1 MVTASSNSHAAT
13 DTTPPTMT
21 RLGDLLT
28 EWEQEATAAYDA
40 LQTGRPRGPMTG
52 FSTLDRELGNVLS
65 PGLHVLHGSPGTG
78 KTAFGLQ
85 VAATCGFPALIVS
98 CEMGR
103 LELFRRI
110 TARLTGTYLGRLK
123 SGELEPA
130 TSLDLARRAAVAAP
144 DLALADATRAFASPD
159 WIQAA
164 AEHTRGHAEHVLIV
178 IDSVHSWAESEQGN
192 LTEYDGLNAALVA
205 LRSIAGYLQC
215 PVLAIA
221 ERNRASMKDGG
232 LNASASSR
240 KFEYGAETVFD
251 LNRPKDTPPDAAGE
265 VPIDLT
271 IQKNRN
277 GAHGKKISLKFQGAL
292 QRYRED

>member
-1 MVTASSNSHAAT
+1 MVTASTNGHAAT

-21 RLGDLLT
+21 RLGDLLA
-28 EWEQEATAAYDA
+28 EWEREATAAYDA
-40 LQTGRPRGPMTG
+40 LQTGRLRGSVTG
-52 FSTLDRELGNVLS
+52 LSTLDRELGN
-65 PGLHVLHGSPGTG
+65 VLHGSPGTG

-85 VAATCGFPALIVS
+85 VAATCGFAALIVS

-123 SGELEPA
+123 SGELDPA
-130 TSLDLARRAAVAAP
+130 TSLDLARRAAAAAP

-251 LNRPKDTPPDAAGE
+251 
-265 VPIDLT
+265 
-271 IQKNRN
+271 N